1 MNLRLF
7 VPREKSNLL
16 NKGMATPFK
25 QRFAFDDRRS
35 EAERIREKFPD
46 RIPVIVE
53 RSRSTA
59 TIIPHI
65 DKEKFLVPGDL
76 TVAQFI
82 FIIRR
87 RLHLDSEIALF
98 VYIGNTLPT
107 TGTLLRELYRNH
119 ADSDGFLY
127 LTYCG
132 ENTFGWLEE
141 PVYRSHV
148 RWSTATVL
156 SH

>member
-1 MNLRLF
+1 MT
-7 VPREKSNLL
+7 
-16 NKGMATPFK
+16 TPFK

-53 RSRSTA
+53 RSRST
-59 TIIPHI
+59 TSIIPHI

-76 TVAQFI
+76 SISQFI

-87 RLHLDSEIALF
+87 RLRLDSETALF

-119 ADSDGFLY
+119 ADTDGFLY
-127 LTYCG
+127 LSYCG
-132 ENTFGWLEE
+132 ENTFGWMKE
-141 PVYRSHV
+141 PVYRNLS
-148 RWSTATVL
+148 RANWSAEGTL

>member
-1 MNLRLF
+1 M
-7 VPREKSNLL
+7 PRDKSNLL

-59 TIIPHI
+59 SVIPHI

-76 TVAQFI
+76 SVSQFI

-87 RLHLDSEIALF
+87 RLNLDSDTALF

-119 ADSDGFLY
+119 GDSDGFLY

-141 PVYRSHV
+141 PVHRYQLPAHWRV
-148 RWSTATVL
+148 EGVL

>member
-1 MNLRLF
+1 
-7 VPREKSNLL
+7 
-16 NKGMATPFK
+16 MATPFK

-53 RSRSTA
+53 RSRST
-59 TIIPHI
+59 TSVIPHI
-65 DKEKFLVPGDL
+65 DKEKFLVLGDL
-76 TVAQFI
+76 SVSQFI

-87 RLHLDSEIALF
+87 RLRLDSETALF
-98 VYIGNTLPT
+98 VYIDNTLPT

-119 ADSDGFLY
+119 VDKDGFLY
-127 LTYCG
+127 LSYCG
-132 ENTFGWLEE
+132 ENTFGWMEE
-141 PVYRSHV
+141 PAHTYISPVHWRV
-148 RWSTATVL
+148 EGVL